1 MESIIEVPSS
11 FESQSCLFRRPG
23 VDFDQEG
30 RKSTLMELCQM
41 EGLFPLAKVTDR
53 LPFQESELLKFARK
67 GPFVPCF
74 EKVRSDR
81 DGRVMD
87 LLVNITRF
95 VESVEQFANRPYGK
109 A

>member
-1 MESIIEVPSS
+1 MESRIKAPSNL
-11 FESQSCLFRRPG
+11 ESQSDPFRVPG

-30 RKSTLMELCQM
+30 RKSTLMELCKL

-53 LPFQESELLKFARK
+53 LPFQESELLEFARK

-74 EKVRSDR
+74 EQVRS
-81 DGRVMD
+81 GRGGKIIG
-87 LLVNITRF
+87 LLVNITQF
-95 VESVEQFANRPYGK
+95 VESFEQLANRPYGK

>member
-1 MESIIEVPSS
+1 MESRIKAPSNL
-11 FESQSCLFRRPG
+11 ESQSDPFRVPG

-30 RKSTLMELCQM
+30 QKSTLMELCAL

-53 LPFQESELLKFARK
+53 LPFQESDLLKFARK